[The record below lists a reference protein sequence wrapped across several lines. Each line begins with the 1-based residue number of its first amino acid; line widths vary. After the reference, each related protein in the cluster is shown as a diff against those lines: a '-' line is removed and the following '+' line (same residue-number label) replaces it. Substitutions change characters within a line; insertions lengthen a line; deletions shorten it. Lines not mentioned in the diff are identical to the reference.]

1 MDNPEEAVGSN
12 VKYLYPEIPSRSDR
26 EKDLLTYF
34 IQMMAENKK
43 NGIEIDSVYFFFT
56 GTQTT
61 DDGLHD
67 TTTTHYYYDPDR
79 NVLKEM
85 TYLAFLMHGEIAKR
99 IKASHEDVE

>member
-12 VKYLYPEIPSRSDR
+12 VKYLYPEIPTRSDR

-56 GTQTT
+56 GTRTT
-61 DDGLHD
+61 EEETYD
-67 TTTTHYYYDPDR
+67 TTTTHYCFDPDR
-79 NVLKEM
+79 NTLKEM
-85 TYLAFLMHGEIAKR
+85 SYLAFLMQSEVSKR
-99 IKASHEDVE
+99 IQASHEDVE